1 MDIASVL
8 TALRLSDALAINVR
22 IIRDSPSTNINPLT
36 VHPPNLKYSRSTLSS
51 VRGFAPVITGLDYGK
66 HVYMRPVSR
75 HSLLP
80 PGLSTL
86 ALRTSQILKRIVFE
100 HGNLKC

>member
-22 IIRDSPSTNINPLT
+22 IIKDSPSTNINPLT

-51 VRGFAPVITGLDYGK
+51 VRGYTPVITD
-66 HVYMRPVSR
+66 PVHDSMYTC
-75 HSLLP
+75 SPLQDTACYP
-80 PGLSTL
+80 QG
-86 ALRTSQILKRIVFE
+86 
-100 HGNLKC
+100 

>member
-1 MDIASVL
+1 MSV
-8 TALRLSDALAINVR
+8 SSR
-22 IIRDSPSTNINPLT
+22 IPPQQTSTPLQNIISK
-36 VHPPNLKYSRSTLSS
+36 LKYSRSTLSS

-100 HGNLKC
+100 QGNLKC